1 MQHLT
6 KIDIDNKT
14 FSRRFRG
21 YDKREVDAFLQEV
34 SEVLGETADQR
45 QRLQETVERLE
56 GLLDEHK
63 QREQTL
69 RDTLMTTQKMIDQ
82 LKANAR
88 KEAQLIVDEAQGKA
102 EEILNQAHLRL
113 AQIHNDIVELKRQR
127 TQFEVKLKS
136 LLDAHQKLLEL
147 ESREQEEIDSVESK
161 LTFFKKAT

>member
-1 MQHLT
+1 MLHLS

-14 FSRRFRG
+14 FGKRFRG
-21 YDKREVDAFLQEV
+21 YDVREVASFLQEV
-34 SEVLGETADQR
+34 SEALGEMADER
-45 QRLQETVERLE
+45 QKLADKVERLE
-56 GLLDEHK
+56 ALLDEHR

-88 KEAQLIVDEAQGKA
+88 KEADLIIQEAQAKA
-102 EEILNQAHLRL
+102 EDMLNQTHLRM
-113 AQIHNDIVELKRQR
+113 AQIHDDIVELKRQR

-136 LLDAHQKLLEL
+136 LLDTHVKMLEL
-147 ESREQEEIDSVESK
+147 ESREQEELDSLESK

>member
-1 MQHLT
+1 MLHLS

-14 FSRRFRG
+14 FSKRFRG
-21 YDKREVDAFLQEV
+21 YDTREVATFLQEV
-34 SEVLGETADQR
+34 SEALGDMANER
-45 QRLQETVERLE
+45 QKLVEKVERLE
-56 GLLDEHK
+56 GSLEEHR

-88 KEAQLIVDEAQGKA
+88 KEADLIIQEAQGKA
-102 EEILNQAHLRL
+102 EDLLNQTHLRM
-113 AQIHNDIVELKRQR
+113 AQIHDDIVELKRQR

-136 LLDAHQKLLEL
+136 LLDAHQKILEM
-147 ESREQEEIDSVESK
+147 ESREQEEVDSLESK

>member
-1 MQHLT
+1 MLHLS

-14 FSRRFRG
+14 FSKRLRG
-21 YDKREVDAFLQEV
+21 YDVREVAAFLQEV
-34 SEVLGETADQR
+34 SEALGDMADER
-45 QRLQETVERLE
+45 QKLADKVERME
-56 GLLDEHK
+56 GLLDEHR

-88 KEAQLIVDEAQGKA
+88 KEADLIIQEAQVKA
-102 EEILNQAHLRL
+102 EDMLNQAHLRM
-113 AQIHNDIVELKRQR
+113 AHIHDDIVELKRQR

-136 LLDAHQKLLEL
+136 LLDAHQKILEM
-147 ESREQEEIDSVESK
+147 ESREQEELDTVESK

>member
-1 MQHLT
+1 MLHLS

-14 FSRRFRG
+14 FGKRFRG
-21 YDKREVDAFLQEV
+21 FDPREVSAFLQEV
-34 SEVLGETADQR
+34 SEALGDMADER
-45 QRLQETVERLE
+45 QKLVEKVERLE
-56 GLLDEHK
+56 GLLDEHR

-88 KEAQLIVDEAQGKA
+88 KEADLIIQEAQAKS
-102 EEILNQAHLRL
+102 EDMLNQTHLRM
-113 AQIHNDIVELKRQR
+113 AQIHDDIVELKRQR

-136 LLDAHQKLLEL
+136 LIDAHQKLLEL
-147 ESREQEEIDSVESK
+147 ESREQEEVDSLESK